1 MSDRLE
7 AILADGV
14 PRVCAAAIALIAVDG
29 SLAAAAATGE
39 LVRYTGPIAEPGPPP
54 GPSGEPE
61 RPPHSPG
68 EPGPRTGA
76 TGESERPSGPAGE
89 PWGRFDAWGRLAG
102 VRPAARLDSIF
113 DLASVSKLFTTVVL
127 LSLAEEGRL
136 DLDEPVA
143 GLIPGADPRITPRRL
158 LTHTAG
164 LPPTRRVDLE
174 LPGADPATRMAAMV
188 ATPILHPVG
197 GPYLYSDVGMVMA
210 GRLAELAGGAPLDAL
225 ARTRI
230 TTPLAL
236 TDTAYRPV
244 TPALRTAGPAPRAS
258 GAMGAVGAVGAEP
271 PDGTAGRVAA
281 TEWKPERPGPGC
293 VRGEVH
299 DETAYALGG
308 VAGHAGLF
316 ATAGDLLTFGETLRR
331 GGGPVL
337 RPESVAEMTRDQ
349 GAEGAPFRHGLGV
362 RLGDP
367 GIIGPLDGAYGH
379 SGFTGTSLVID
390 PARGLTVVLLT
401 NAVHPV
407 RGRAG
412 IRELRHA
419 VAAEALRLR

>member
-1 MSDRLE
+1 MSDRLA
-7 AILADGV
+7 AILAEAV
-14 PRVCAAAIALIAVDG
+14 PRVCPAAVSLIAVDG
-29 SLAAAAATGE
+29 SVVAAAAAGE
-39 LVRYTGPIAEPGPPP
+39 LVRYADARGGLAA
-54 GPSGEPE
+54 E
-61 RPPHSPG
+61 RPPAC
-68 EPGPRTGA
+68 R
-76 TGESERPSGPAGE
+76 
-89 PWGRFDAWGRLAG
+89 
-102 VRPAARLDSIF
+102 DSIF

-127 LSLAEEGRL
+127 LSLAEEGLL

-143 GLIPGADPRITPRRL
+143 ARLPGTDPRITPRRL

-174 LPGADPATRMAAMV
+174 LPGADAGARMAAMV
-188 ATPILHPVG
+188 RTPITHPVG

-210 GRLAELAGGAPLDAL
+210 GRVAELAGGAALDVL
-225 ARTRI
+225 VRARV
-230 TTPLAL
+230 
-236 TDTAYRPV
+236 TDVLGLPDTGYRPDG
-244 TPALRTAGPAPRAS
+244 RRA
-258 GAMGAVGAVGAEP
+258 
-271 PDGTAGRVAA
+271 RIAA

-316 ATAGDLLTFGETLRR
+316 ATAGDLLAFGEALRL
-331 GGGPVL
+331 GGGPLL

-362 RLGDP
+362 RIGDP
-367 GIIGPLDGAYGH
+367 AAVGPLAGAYGH
-379 SGFTGTSLVID
+379 SGFTGTSLVVD
-390 PARGLTVVLLT
+390 PARRLTVVLLT

-407 RGRAG
+407 RGRDG

-419 VAAEALRLR
+419 VAAHAAGLAR